1 MIESLSESL
10 DEDEVLDDE
19 SVRLLSL
26 EQLSLLLIVATLDS
40 DDEELE
46 RLDLFFFFWVFNDAP
61 TDLDDLIRLSLST
74 LSLLGGGSPW
84 FLFLTTG
91 TFGILNFFFR
101 FVSSRQSA

>member
-46 RLDLFFFFWVFNDAP
+46 RLDLFFFFWVFND
-61 TDLDDLIRLSLST
+61 LDDLIRLSLST